1 MPTPEQHKGPEHS
14 GEQPRDLE
22 RAPELLDKKAEISAE
37 SKEEHEKHVEQARA
51 DVEQEAVS
59 GRETS
64 QGEHKKSDDGPVRV
78 VHRSRKESY
87 QHTMKNVQ
95 SEMSAPARV
104 FSKVIHNPIVERTS
118 EVIGSTVA
126 RPDAILSGSV
136 FAFLLVLG
144 LYILAR
150 YNGFELRGSETII
163 AFVIGWI
170 IGIVFDFL
178 RAMITGK
185 RQ

>member
-1 MPTPEQHKGPEHS
+1 MPTPEQHNGPEHS
-14 GEQPRDLE
+14 GEQPRNLE
-22 RAPELLDKKAEISAE
+22 HAPEVLDKKAEVSTE
-37 SKEEHEKHVEQARA
+37 SKEEHEKNVEKARA
-51 DVEQEAVS
+51 DVEQEAIS

-64 QGEHKKSDDGPVRV
+64 RGEHKKTDGPARV

-87 QHTMKNVQ
+87 EHTMKTVQ
-95 SEMSAPARV
+95 SEMSTPART
-104 FSKVIHNPIVERTS
+104 FSKIIHNPIVERTS
-118 EVIGSTVA
+118 EVIGNTVA

-144 LYILAR
+144 LYVLAR

-170 IGIVFDFL
+170 IGIIFDLL
-178 RAMITGK
+178 RTVITGK